1 MEIPLEFIAFIAIFL
16 GVCGRTYFP
25 YLRKSEES
33 RTPDAGTGVAIP
45 LVFDRKFYLT
55 AIFSGLVTAIF
66 IYPIFVLPE
75 DATMMSVFI
84 AAFIFAWGTNDVV
97 NSLSH

>member
-16 GVCGRTYFP
+16 GICGRTYFP

-33 RTPDAGTGVAIP
+33 RTPEAGTGVAIP
-45 LVFDRKFYLT
+45 LKFDTKFIIT

-66 IYPIFVLPE
+66 IFPIFVLPE
-75 DATMMSVFI
+75 DATVMTVFI
-84 AAFIFAWGTNDVV
+84 SAFIFAWGTNDVV
-97 NSLSH
+97 NNLSH